1 MMNEKILELL
11 YRSFDGDLSAREEQA
26 LREGLES
33 SEELRRERR
42 RIEAM
47 RGMVSAAGAD
57 TFGPYFAE
65 RVMTRVAGLREV
77 RNGMATVM
85 DWLPRV
91 FRRVAFVGAMVA
103 AGLVAVNLVQ
113 AGGVS
118 LAAVFGISPIPIE
131 EIIELPVEP
140 MLEEVS

>member
-1 MMNEKILELL
+1 MNERMLELL
-11 YRSFDGDLSAREEQA
+11 YRSFDAKLNAREEQA
-26 LREGLES
+26 LREGLEAS
-33 SEELRRERR
+33 QELRRVKH
-42 RIEAM
+42 RIEAV
-47 RGMVSAAGAD
+47 RGMISTAGAD

-65 RVMTRVAGLREV
+65 RVMTRLAGLREG
-77 RNGMATVM
+77 RNGMATLV

-91 FRRVAFVGAMVA
+91 FRRVALVGAMVA
-103 AGLVAVNLVQ
+103 AGLVVMNLVQ

-118 LAAVFGISPIPIE
+118 LAAVFGISSVPLE